1 MPPLIA
7 ITRAIPLRG
16 AADAPS
22 DPAAPPPPVI
32 RGASVRMAPALP
44 QLSRAQLLEFVRGA
58 DAVVSMFHDRVDAEF
73 LAAAGPQL
81 KGVCNFAVG
90 FDNIDLGACRERGVI
105 VTNTPDA
112 VTEGTANMSWALLLA
127 AARRLCEG
135 DRFVRSGRFEHEGNT
150 FPTGWLG
157 RHLTGQVLHIVGAG
171 RIGRA
176 VALRAQAFGMRVV
189 YTARSRHL
197 DFEQAPIAARRVELE
212 EGLRMADVVSIH
224 TPLTPETRH
233 LISAARLAMMKPE
246 AILINTSRGP
256 TVDEAALAAALRSR
270 RIWAAGLDVFEHE
283 PRVHPDLLTLDN
295 VVLTPHIGSGE
306 RHWREEMSR
315 IACENAAAI
324 VSGRPAPNAV
334 G

>member
-1 MPPLIA
+1 MLPLVA
-7 ITRAIPLRG
+7 ITRAV
-16 AADAPS
+16 
-22 DPAAPPPPVI
+22 PV
-32 RGASVRMAPALP
+32 RGASDPGLPPTIPGARVTMAPALP

-58 DAVVSMFHDRVDAEF
+58 EAVITMFHDRVDAEF
-73 LAAAGPQL
+73 LAAAGPGL

-90 FDNIDLGACRERGVI
+90 IDNIDLDACKARRVV

-112 VTEGTANMSWALLLA
+112 VTEGTANMAWALLLA

-176 VALRAQAFGMRVV
+176 VALRGVAFGMRVV

-197 DFEQAPIAARRVELE
+197 DFEQGPIAARRVELD
-212 EGLRMADVVSIH
+212 EGLALADVVSIH

-233 LISAARLAMMKPE
+233 IINARRIALLKPD

-256 TVDEAALAAALRSR
+256 TVDEAALADALKRR

-295 VVLTPHIGSGE
+295 VVLAPHIGSGE
-306 RHWREEMSR
+306 RYWREEMTR
-315 IACENAAAI
+315 IVCENAATIIAGK
-324 VSGRPAPNAV
+324 SAPNV
-334 G
+334 VS